1 MEIKDEYGTTYI
13 SVRREKDKIRIQID
27 SCIAVM
33 KPKEAKKLI
42 DEIRNAI
49 LGK

>member
-1 MEIKDEYGTTYI
+1 MEIKNEYGTTYI

-27 SCIAVM
+27 SCVAVM
-33 KPKEAKKLI
+33 KPKEAKKLT